1 MEKKCIFNKE
11 SNCTNCGECDICD
24 LDKNKICDSCGKCL
38 KNTED
43 KEYRTLGIDSILDE
57 DYSDADIDFENE
69 DIDSSELSS
78 ENKSLDSF
86 RNNSSSDYTECE
98 EQDEWILIDDVPGL
112 KEMIEDNDIPIGYSE
127 EFPGL
132 MIFKKEG

>member
-1 MEKKCIFNKE
+1 MNKKCIFNKE

-38 KNTED
+38 KKTED
-43 KEYRTLGIDSILDE
+43 KEYRTLGIDTIIDE
-57 DYSDADIDFENE
+57 DYSDADV
-69 DIDSSELSS
+69 DSSVLSS
-78 ENKSLDSF
+78 ESKIIENLSD
-86 RNNSSSDYTECE
+86 NSSSEYDEVE

-112 KEMIEDNDIPIGYSE
+112 KELIEDNDIPVGYSE